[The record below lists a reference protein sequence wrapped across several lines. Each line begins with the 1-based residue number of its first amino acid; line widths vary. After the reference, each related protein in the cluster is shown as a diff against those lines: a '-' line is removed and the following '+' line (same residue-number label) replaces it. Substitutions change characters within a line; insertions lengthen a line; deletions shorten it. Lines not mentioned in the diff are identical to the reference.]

1 MHRRPGFYR
10 ACFQAL
16 GGRDLDVILSVGEAT
31 DPAALGQIPDNFQVE
46 RRVDQLAVLAK
57 ADAFLTHCGM
67 NSANETI
74 FCQVPAI
81 LFPQQGEEAAVA
93 DRMEA
98 LGLGARLRREAPA
111 AIRKAVETVLGEP
124 RFRENAARV
133 AEKGYQDVTAAAA
146 QLTRMTPEAKMAFRF
161 MAEDI
166 QRDTMRWLEKQSN
179 YLAAAQRRSAER
191 EKKIRPISRGID
203 VYPDPGELEKLEGE

>member
-1 MHRRPGFYR
+1 MKNQKKSFLIY
-10 ACFQAL
+10 
-16 GGRDLDVILSVGEAT
+16 LDSYVHVMVLDAEQRGELF
-31 DPAALGQIPDNFQVE
+31 AALFWY
-46 RRVDQLAVLAK
+46 
-57 ADAFLTHCGM
+57 
-67 NSANETI
+67 
-74 FCQVPAI
+74 
-81 LFPQQGEEAAVA
+81 
-93 DRMEA
+93 
-98 LGLGARLRREAPA
+98 
-111 AIRKAVETVLGEP
+111 
-124 RFRENAARV
+124 AARV